1 MAWGREGA
9 ERAFAQMMES
19 IACNLCGLSDHRV
32 VYQKPDTKY
41 FPEER
46 FSAVECLNC
55 GLGYVNP
62 RPAFSEMSRYYP
74 IDFYE
79 YFDADPA
86 AQMKRYRAEAS
97 YLKEFARSAEGRKR
111 LLDIGCANGDF
122 PRHMIREGWEVEGVE
137 VSRNSK
143 AIDDFPVY
151 RAPFP
156 DLQIDQPCY
165 DAITAWA
172 VLEHVHDPMSYF
184 RKAARLLKKGGHFIF
199 LVTNFKSISSRFL
212 FLEDI
217 PRHLYFFTE
226 ETVKAYLERNGFEL
240 LRADYNDKIYS
251 MRPTNWLYY
260 YFARMKG
267 ADLKFEDLP
276 DTSYQSFS
284 CHGQTD
290 GFRLKSKYLISLL
303 SSHPLAVIDKA
314 LIPIVERIQIL
325 SRRYGIMT
333 FVARKP

>member
-1 MAWGREGA
+1 MTET
-9 ERAFAQMMES
+9 
-19 IACNLCGLSDHRV
+19 IACNLCRKSDHRV

-41 FPEER
+41 FPEEI
-46 FSAVECLNC
+46 FSVVECLNC

-62 RPAFSEMSRYYP
+62 RPAFSEISRYYP
-74 IDFYE
+74 VDFYE
-79 YFDADPA
+79 YFDADPTSQA
-86 AQMKRYRAEAS
+86 KRYQVEAS
-97 YLKEFARSAEGRKR
+97 YLRELANPPNGRKR

-122 PRHMIREGWEVEGVE
+122 PRFMIKQGWDVEGVE

-143 AIDDFPVY
+143 EIDDFPVY
-151 RAPFP
+151 RSPFP
-156 DLQIDQPCY
+156 DLPLDQPCF

-184 RKAARLLKKGGHFIF
+184 KKAARLLKRGGTFVF
-199 LVTNFKSISSRFL
+199 LVTNFNSISSRAL

-226 ETVKAYLERNGFEL
+226 KTVSEYLTQNGFEF
-240 LRADYNDKIYS
+240 LRADYTNRIYS
-251 MRPTNWLYY
+251 MRPMNWLYY
-260 YFARMKG
+260 YIARFKG
-267 ADLKFEDLP
+267 VDLKFEDLP

-284 CHGQTD
+284 RHSQMD

-303 SSHPLAVIDKA
+303 FSHPLAVIDKA
-314 LIPIVERIQIL
+314 LVPIVERIQIL
-325 SRRYGIMT
+325 RRRYGIVT

>member
-1 MAWGREGA
+1 
-9 ERAFAQMMES
+9 MMES
-19 IACNLCGLSDHRV
+19 IACNLCGKSDHRV
-32 VYQKPDTKY
+32 VYQKPDMKY
-41 FPEER
+41 FPNER

-62 RPAFSEMSRYYP
+62 RPTFSEMSRYYP
-74 IDFYE
+74 GDFYDD
-79 YFDADPA
+79 FDANPVFQSRRYEVEA
-86 AQMKRYRAEAS
+86 A
-97 YLKEFARSAEGRKR
+97 YLKELAGSGPEVKR

-122 PRHMIREGWEVEGVE
+122 PRFMIRQGWEVEGVE
-137 VSRNSK
+137 VSRNAK

-151 RAPFP
+151 RSPFP
-156 DLQIDQPCY
+156 DLPLDEPHY

-184 RKAARLLKKGGHFIF
+184 KKAARLLKRGGHFIF
-199 LVTNFKSISSRFL
+199 LVTNFDSISSRFL

-226 ETVKAYLERNGFEL
+226 ETVKRYLGKNGFEF
-240 LRADYNDKIYS
+240 LRADYNKNVYS
-251 MRPTNWLYY
+251 MRPMNWLYY
-260 YFARMKG
+260 YISRMKG

-276 DTSYQSFS
+276 DTSYQAF
-284 CHGQTD
+284 CRQTQGGQTD
-290 GFRLKSKYLISLL
+290 GFRLKSKYLVSLL

-325 SRRYGIMT
+325 TRRYGIVT